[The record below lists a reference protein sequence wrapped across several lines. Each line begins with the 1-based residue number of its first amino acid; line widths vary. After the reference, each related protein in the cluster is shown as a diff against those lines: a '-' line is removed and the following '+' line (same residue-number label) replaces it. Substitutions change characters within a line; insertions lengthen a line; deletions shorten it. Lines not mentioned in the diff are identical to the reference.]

1 LEYFNERPGSPGA
14 VSEPRLDWSS
24 AEVRG
29 GKLSVSLEGDK
40 PPGWRDTF
48 EKTIQLLD
56 GGDWEEINV
65 KKHRVRVKGVT
76 PGTEERLRHLLESAV
91 LEANANHIAADQ
103 PSGDEPEEQT
113 DSDEDPEGSPDAEMT
128 ERFRSFATQL

>member
-1 LEYFNERPGSPGA
+1 MSD
-14 VSEPRLDWSS
+14 PRLDWNS

-29 GKLSVSLEGDK
+29 GKLSVSLAGDE

-56 GGDWEEINV
+56 GGDWEEITV

-76 PGTEERLRHLLESAV
+76 PGSEERLRHLLESAL
-91 LEANANHIAADQ
+91 LEANSNHIAADQ
-103 PSGDEPEEQT
+103 PSGDEPEEHT
-113 DSDEDPEGSPDAEMT
+113 DAGEDRESSPDAEMT